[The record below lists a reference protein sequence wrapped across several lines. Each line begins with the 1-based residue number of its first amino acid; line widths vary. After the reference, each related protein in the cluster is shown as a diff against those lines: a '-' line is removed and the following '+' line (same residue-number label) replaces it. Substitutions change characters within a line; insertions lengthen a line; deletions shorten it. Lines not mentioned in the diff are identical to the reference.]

1 MRTVNDMP
9 RSVTPLTTLHHVP
22 LFSSCSKKD
31 LARIVKAADQVS
43 FKAGRVLIEQGQRGR
58 EAFIILKGKATVRR
72 SGKKLASIGAGSMV
86 GELSLLDH
94 GPRTATVTCDTD
106 CDVLVISQRHFHSV
120 LHDVPVLASKLL
132 ATLASRVRDLDRAVV
147 G

>member
-1 MRTVNDMP
+1 MP

-31 LARIVKAADQVS
+31 LSRIVKAADQVS
-43 FKAGRVLIEQGQRGR
+43 FKAGRVLTEQGQPGR

-106 CDVLVISQRHFHSV
+106 CDVLVIN
-120 LHDVPVLASKLL
+120 
-132 ATLASRVRDLDRAVV
+132 
-147 G
+147 

>member
-1 MRTVNDMP
+1 MRTVEGMANILN
-9 RSVTPLTTLHHVP
+9 PLTTLHHVP

-31 LARIVKAADQVS
+31 LARIVKVADEVT
-43 FKAGRVLIEQGQRGR
+43 FKAGRVLTEQGQPGR
-58 EAFIILKGKATVRR
+58 EAFIIVKGKATVRR
-72 SGKKLASIGAGSMV
+72 NGKKLASIGAGAMV

-106 CDVLVISQRHFHSV
+106 CEVLVISQRHFHSV
-120 LHDVPVLASKLL
+120 LHDVPVLSSKLL
-132 ATLASRVRDLDRAVV
+132 ATLASRVRELDRAVV

>member
-1 MRTVNDMP
+1 MRTVEGMAN
-9 RSVTPLTTLHHVP
+9 TLNPLTTLHHVP

-31 LARIVKAADQVS
+31 LARIVKVADEVT
-43 FKAGRVLIEQGQRGR
+43 FKAGRVLTEQGQPGR
-58 EAFIILKGKATVRR
+58 EAFIIVKGKA
-72 SGKKLASIGAGSMV
+72 LASIGAGAMV

-106 CDVLVISQRHFHSV
+106 CEVLVISQRHFHSV
-120 LHDVPVLASKLL
+120 LHDVPVLSSKLL
-132 ATLASRVRDLDRAVV
+132 ATLASRVRELDRAVV